1 MNKKQVIRLTEA
13 DFHKIVKES
22 VKRVL
27 MEGFYDSD
35 DDNEIFDIGE
45 SNTYKVSWE
54 IKARGNT
61 LYSYNTID
69 DGEKIVHSKDEAY
82 NIFNQIKERHKD
94 RYATKLRIEQLIKT
108 YSDNRWKIVYD
119 ESNAVIE

>member
-22 VKRVL
+22 VKRGL